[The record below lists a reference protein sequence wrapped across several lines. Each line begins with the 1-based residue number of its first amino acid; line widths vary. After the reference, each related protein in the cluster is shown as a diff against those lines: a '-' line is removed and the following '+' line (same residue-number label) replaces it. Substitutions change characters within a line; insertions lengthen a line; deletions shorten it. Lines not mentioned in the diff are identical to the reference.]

1 MVDVRELGS
10 LQLDGLREVANIGAG
25 HAATAL
31 SQLTNR
37 RIMVGVPQVRVLR
50 IDEIADMIGTG
61 EEVVAGVAMQM
72 LGDLTGRTVQIF
84 PKETAEKVAGIL
96 IGKDAVDFPE
106 GFGELEQSALKEV
119 GNILGGAYLNAL
131 SDFLGL
137 LLLMSVPGLAMDVT
151 AAVLKST
158 FLEFQEDRDYVFV
171 VETLFNMDEVEH
183 ELHGHFLLVPDEASI
198 DVLLRAIRLA

>member
-1 MVDVRELGS
+1 MVDVRELGT

-37 RIMVGVPQVRVLR
+37 RIMVGVPQVKVLR
-50 IDEIADMIGTG
+50 IDEISEMIGTG
-61 EEVVAGVAMQM
+61 EDVVAAVAMQM

-84 PKETAEKVAGIL
+84 PKDTAERVAGIL
-96 IGKDAVDFPE
+96 IGRDAVDFPE

-137 LLLMSVPGLAMDVT
+137 LLLLSVPGLAMDVT
-151 AAVLKST
+151 AAVLKSV

-171 VETLFNMDEVEH
+171 VETVFNMDEAEQ

>member
-37 RIMVGVPQVRVLR
+37 RIMVGVPQVKILR

-84 PKETAEKVAGIL
+84 PKDTAEKVAGIL
-96 IGKDAVDFPE
+96 IGKNDIVFPE
-106 GFGELEQSALKEV
+106 GFTELEQSALKEV

-171 VETLFNMDEVEH
+171 VETLFNMDEIEKD
-183 ELHGHFLLVPDEASI
+183 LHGHFLLVPDEASI

>member
-37 RIMVGVPQVRVLR
+37 RIMVGVPQVKILR
-50 IDEIADMIGTG
+50 IDEIAEMIGTG

-84 PKETAEKVAGIL
+84 PKETAESVAGIL
-96 IGKDAVDFPE
+96 IGRTDVKFPE

-151 AAVLKST
+151 AAVLKSM
-158 FLEFQEDRDYVFV
+158 FLEFHEDRDYVFV
-171 VETLFNMDEVEH
+171 VETVFNMDQVEH

>member
-1 MVDVRELGS
+1 MVDVRELGD

-37 RIMVGVPQVRVLR
+37 RIMVGVPTVRVLR

-61 EEVVAGVAMQM
+61 EAIVAGVAMQM

-84 PKETAEKVAGIL
+84 PKDTAERVTGIL
-96 IGKDAVDFPE
+96 IGRDDVVFPE

-137 LLLMSVPGLAMDVT
+137 LLLTSVPGLAMDIT
-151 AAVLKST
+151 AAVLKSS

-171 VETLFNMDEVEH
+171 VETLFNMDEVDR

>member
-1 MVDVRELGS
+1 MVDVRELGH

-84 PKETAEKVAGIL
+84 PKDTAERVAGIL
-96 IGKDAVDFPE
+96 IGRDDVEFPQ
-106 GFGELEQSALKEV
+106 GFGDLEQSALKEV

-151 AAVLKST
+151 AAVLKAT

-171 VETLFNMDEVEH
+171 VDTLFNMDEVEH

>member
-50 IDEIADMIGTG
+50 IDEIADMMGTG
-61 EEVVAGVAMQM
+61 EEVVAGVVMQM

-84 PKETAEKVAGIL
+84 PKETAERVAGIL
-96 IGKDAVDFPE
+96 IGRNDVVFPD

-151 AAVLKST
+151 AAVLKSV

-171 VETLFNMDEVEH
+171 VETLFNMDEVEK

>member
-1 MVDVRELGS
+1 MVDVRELGD

-37 RIMVGVPQVRVLR
+37 RIMVGVPTVRVLR
-50 IDEIADMIGTG
+50 IDEISEMIGTG

-84 PKETAEKVAGIL
+84 PKDTAERVTGIL
-96 IGKDAVDFPE
+96 IGRDDVVFPD

-137 LLLMSVPGLAMDVT
+137 LLLTSVPGLAMDAT
-151 AAVLKST
+151 AAVLKAA

-171 VETLFNMDEVEH
+171 VETLFEMDEVDH

>member
-37 RIMVGVPQVRVLR
+37 RIMVGVPQVKVLR

-84 PKETAEKVAGIL
+84 PKDTAEKVAGIL
-96 IGKDAVDFPE
+96 IGRDDVRFPE
-106 GFGELEQSALKEV
+106 GFGDLEQSALKEV

-171 VETLFNMDEVEH
+171 VETLFNMDGVEH
-183 ELHGHFLLVPDEASI
+183 ELRGHFLLVPDDASI

>member
-1 MVDVRELGS
+1 MVDVRELGL

-37 RIMVGVPQVRVLR
+37 RIMVGVPTVRVLR
-50 IDEIADMIGTG
+50 IEEIADMIGTG
-61 EEVVAGVAMQM
+61 ETVVAGVAMQM

-84 PKETAEKVAGIL
+84 PKVTAEQVTASL
-96 IGKDAVDFPE
+96 IGRAVDFPE

-137 LLLMSVPGLAMDVT
+137 LLLTSVPGLAMDAT
-151 AAVLKST
+151 AAVLKSS

-171 VETLFNMDEVEH
+171 VETVFNMDEIED

>member
-37 RIMVGVPQVRVLR
+37 RIMVGVPQVKVLR
-50 IDEIADMIGTG
+50 IDEISDMIGTG

-96 IGKDAVDFPE
+96 IGRDAVDFPD

-151 AAVLKST
+151 AAVLKAT

-171 VETLFNMDEVEH
+171 VETLFNMDEVE
-183 ELHGHFLLVPDEASI
+183 EALHGHFLLVPDEASI

>member
-1 MVDVRELGS
+1 MVDVRELGD

-37 RIMVGVPQVRVLR
+37 RIMVGVPEVRVLR
-50 IDEIADMIGTG
+50 IDEIAEMVGTG
-61 EEVVAGVAMQM
+61 DEVVAGVAMQM

-84 PKETAEKVAGIL
+84 PKDTAERLTGIL
-96 IGKDAVDFPE
+96 TSRQDLEFP
-106 GFGELEQSALKEV
+106 GDFGELEQSTLKEV

-137 LLLMSVPGLAMDVT
+137 LLLTSVPGLAMDVT

-158 FLEFQEDRDYVFV
+158 FLEFQEDREYVFL
-171 VETLFNMDEVEH
+171 VETVFKMDEIEH

-198 DVLLRAIRLA
+198 DVLLRSIRLA